1 MITGLSAFPLTPTG
15 ESGLDEDGF
24 SELVVRLAAA
34 GVDSIG
40 VLGSTGNYVYFDRE
54 QRARIARIAVE
65 AAGDVPTMIGIGAL
79 RTKEVL
85 ALTEDAQ
92 EAGASSVLL
101 APVSYH
107 PLTDEDVFG
116 LYEDVTKELSVPLC
130 VYDNPGT
137 THFSFSDELRAR
149 IAALPNV
156 GAVKLPG
163 IPADQAPGRVA
174 ELRSALPEGVAIG
187 VSGDQ
192 LAAGGLNAGAD
203 AWFSVLGGLLP
214 DTCLAITRA
223 AANGDSEEVA
233 ALSDRLEPLWE
244 LFRRHGSLRVVAA
257 AAEHLGLVG
266 SPSLPRP
273 LRGLDETARQRVA
286 TALAALQMHT

>member
-40 VLGSTGNYVYFDRE
+40 VLGSTGNYVYLNRE

-65 AAGDVPTMIGIGAL
+65 AAGDAPTMIGIGAL
-79 RTKEVL
+79 RTSEVL
-85 ALTEDAQ
+85 ALAEDAQ

-107 PLTDEDVFG
+107 PLTDEEVFG

-137 THFSFSDELRAR
+137 THFSFSDELHAR

-163 IPADQAPGRVA
+163 VPADQAPGRIA
-174 ELRSALPEGVAIG
+174 GLRSALREGAAIG

-203 AWFSVLGGLLP
+203 VWFSVLGGLLP
-214 DTCLAITRA
+214 EPCLAITRA
-223 AANGDSEEVA
+223 AASRDSEEVT

-257 AAEHLGLVG
+257 AAEHLGLVR

-273 LRGLDETARQRVA
+273 LRGLDATARQRVA
-286 TALAALQMHT
+286 TALAALEMHT